1 MVVAE
6 VVARCLCELTMDI
19 VDKKVSKMN
28 LPMKVAFIS
37 THAVKAV
44 NKANY
49 GTKPV
54 DLSLVKESIIKK
66 CFPNAAPA
74 ATNAAASN
82 APSAA
87 TPGSNLN
94 ESSSKQNV

>member
-37 THAVKAV
+37 SHAVKAV
-44 NKANY
+44 NKAEY
-49 GTKPV
+49 GSKPV
-54 DLSLVKESIIKK
+54 DLTSVKEAIIKK

-74 ATNAAASN
+74 ST
-82 APSAA
+82 APPAA
-87 TPGSNLN
+87 TAGSNLN
-94 ESSSKQNV
+94 DSSSKQNV